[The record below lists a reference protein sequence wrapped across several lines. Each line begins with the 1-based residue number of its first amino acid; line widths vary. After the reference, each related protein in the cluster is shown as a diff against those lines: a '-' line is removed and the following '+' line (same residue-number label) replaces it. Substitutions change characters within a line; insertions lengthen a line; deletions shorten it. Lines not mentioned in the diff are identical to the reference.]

1 MPLAIAFRDGEND
14 FFDEIAGAARQ
25 RGTHL
30 RIGGDDART
39 KSEVAQNRFRKGR
52 ILLSATP

>member
-25 RGTHL
+25 RGPKL
-30 RIGGDDART
+30 RIGGDDAGI
-39 KSEVAQNRFRKGR
+39 KPEIAQKLFRKSR
-52 ILLSATP
+52 VTLSATP